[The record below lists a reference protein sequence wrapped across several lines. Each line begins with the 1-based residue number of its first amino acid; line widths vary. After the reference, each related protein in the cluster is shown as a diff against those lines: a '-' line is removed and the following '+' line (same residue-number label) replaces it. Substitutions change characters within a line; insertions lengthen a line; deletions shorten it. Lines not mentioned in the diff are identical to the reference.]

1 LGVFLYPNVTLE
13 LLLNF
18 WYTEVVIKIN
28 NMEEQKETIVPKE
41 IISKKEFLYSFIPVN
56 LVLLFIFI
64 YWVILLFADGFFLV
78 IILIP
83 ALIILFFYGVA
94 VNIALLKARDSN
106 DKGKLSTLSFIFIAI
121 PLSIYIAGLLW

>member
-1 LGVFLYPNVTLE
+1 MS
-13 LLLNF
+13 
-18 WYTEVVIKIN
+18 KIN